1 MPTEFDATAW
11 TATLLGL
18 YALFAGIG
26 GMRSPGIWRTMVEQV
41 SNSAGLQLLAGLL
54 ELVVGALVYLA
65 NPWIPSD
72 LLSCVLKAMGGLM
85 MMEALTVTAFGDVYT
100 QFWLRT
106 FAHMHRALSIF
117 MLLGGLAL
125 AFFGMERLG

>member
-1 MPTEFDATAW
+1 MPTAFDATAW
-11 TATLLGL
+11 SATLLGL

-54 ELVVGALVYLA
+54 ELVVGALVYLS

-72 LLSCVLKAMGGLM
+72 LLSCVLKSIGGLM

-106 FAHMHRALSIF
+106 FAHMHRSLSIA

-125 AFFGMERLG
+125 SFFGMMRMG